1 MRVVVSGTHAS
12 GKSTLIADFGASH
25 AEYVQLPDP
34 FEFIDDY
41 LDQPNS
47 ATFFAQL
54 VIAAERLRDFEPGME
69 VLVERGPLDFLAY
82 LMAHDTLGRGSPSGE
97 LFDRGRALTAATMRR
112 VDLLV
117 LLPLNPHDRIWVP
130 RDEDPELREVMND
143 KLLELTD
150 DVDLVGEQVRIV
162 EIVGDREKRL
172 SALEVAIAEMPT

>member
-1 MRVVVSGTHAS
+1 M
-12 GKSTLIADFGASH
+12 ADFGARH

-34 FEFIDDY
+34 FEFIEDY
-41 LDQPNS
+41 LDQPSS

-54 VIAAERLRDFEPGME
+54 VIAAERLCGFEPGMN
-69 VLVERGPLDFLAY
+69 LISERSPLDFLAY
-82 LMAHDTLGRGSPSGE
+82 LMAHDMLGRGSPSGE
-97 LFDRGRALTAATMRR
+97 LFDRGLAVTAAAMCH

-130 RDEDPELREVMND
+130 RDEDPELREMMND

-150 DVDLVGEQVRIV
+150 EVDLVGEQVRIV

-172 SALEVAIAEMPT
+172 SALEAAIAEIPI